1 MNMANETPNAPA
13 PAPKMKFGLLGC
25 LGILVI
31 AVIIA
36 GVSAIGTYNSLNKLD
51 QAVKSQWAQVENQYQ
66 RRADLIP
73 NLVETVK
80 GAANFEKD
88 TFTAVTEARSKVGQT
103 KLDAASLNNPEAF
116 AKFQQAQDG
125 LSSALSRLMVVIE
138 KYPDLKA
145 TQNFRDLQS
154 QLEGTENRITVE
166 RMRFNEAAQAFNT
179 KRMSF
184 PTVLMA
190 GFLGSRFA
198 EKPFFKAQAG
208 AETAP
213 KVKF

>member
-1 MNMANETPNAPA
+1 MTNATPDTPVYVH
-13 PAPKMKFGLLGC
+13 APKKKIGLLGC
-25 LGILVI
+25 LAVVVILVI
-31 AVIIA
+31 IVALS
-36 GVSAIGTYNSLNKLD
+36 GIGTYNSLNKLD

-66 RRADLIP
+66 RRVDLVP

-80 GAANFEKD
+80 GAAAFEKD
-88 TFTAVTEARSKVGQT
+88 TFTAVTEARSKVGQV
-103 KLDAASLNNPEAF
+103 KLDASNLNNPEAF
-116 AKFQQAQDG
+116 AQFQQAQDG

-138 KYPDLKA
+138 KYPELKA
-145 TQNFRDLQS
+145 TENFRTLQS

-166 RMRFNEAAQAFNT
+166 RQRVNEAAQTFNT

-184 PTVLMA
+184 PTVLLA
-190 GFLGSRFA
+190 GLFGSRFA
-198 EKPFFKAQAG
+198 EKAYFKAQAG

>member
-1 MNMANETPNAPA
+1 
-13 PAPKMKFGLLGC
+13 MKKFLLGP
-25 LGILVI
+25 LGILIGLVVI
-31 AVIIA
+31 LAIWVISAYNGLIA
-36 GVSAIGTYNSLNKLD
+36 LD
-51 QAVKSQWAQVENQYQ
+51 QKALSQWGQVENAYQ

-80 GAANFEKD
+80 GAAAFEKD
-88 TFTAVTEARSKVGQT
+88 TFTAVTEARAKVGQVQ
-103 KLDAASLNNPEAF
+103 LGSNPASNPEAF

-125 LSSALSRLMVVIE
+125 LSSALSRLMVVVE

-145 TQNFRDLQS
+145 TQNFRDLQV

-166 RMRFNEAAQAFNT
+166 RMRFNETAQAFNT

-184 PTVLMA
+184 PTAIIANFMGA
-190 GFLGSRFA
+190 RFQ
-198 EKPFFKAQAG
+198 EKAYFKSQAG

-213 KVKF
+213 KVQF

>member
-1 MNMANETPNAPA
+1 MSNGTPNTPA
-13 PAPKMKFGLLGC
+13 PAPKKKIGLLGC
-25 LGILVI
+25 LGVI
-31 AVIIA
+31 VIIVIIA
-36 GVSAIGTYNSLNKLD
+36 ALSGIGTYNSLNKLD

-66 RRADLIP
+66 RRADLVP

-80 GAANFEKD
+80 GAAAFEKD
-88 TFTAVTEARSKVGQT
+88 TFTAVTEARSKVGQV
-103 KLDAASLNNPEAF
+103 KLDASNLNNPEAF
-116 AKFQQAQDG
+116 AQFQQAQDG

-138 KYPDLKA
+138 KYPELKA
-145 TQNFRDLQS
+145 TENFRTLQS

-190 GFLGSRFA
+190 GLFGSRFA
-198 EKPFFKAQAG
+198 EKPYFKAQAG

>member
-1 MNMANETPNAPA
+1 MTNGTPNT
-13 PAPKMKFGLLGC
+13 PAPKKKIGLLGC
-25 LGILVI
+25 LGVI
-31 AVIIA
+31 VIVVIIA
-36 GVSAIGTYNSLNKLD
+36 ALSGIGTYNSLNKLD

-66 RRADLIP
+66 RRADLVP

-80 GAANFEKD
+80 GAAAFEKD
-88 TFTAVTEARSKVGQT
+88 TFTAVTEARSKVGQV
-103 KLDAASLNNPEAF
+103 KLDASNLNNPEAF
-116 AKFQQAQDG
+116 AQFQQAQDG

-138 KYPDLKA
+138 KYPELKA
-145 TQNFRDLQS
+145 TENFRTLQS

-166 RMRFNEAAQAFNT
+166 RMRFNEAAQGFNT

-184 PTVLMA
+184 PTVLIA
-190 GFLGSRFA
+190 GLLGSRFA
-198 EKPFFKAQAG
+198 EKPYFKAQAG